1 MELYDERLKEFG
13 KRKADLKF
21 ISDVLLLFRPS
32 IIRPTEGYKNLN
44 TYGMYKSY
52 FKIAFRNLVKNKG
65 MFAINVGGL
74 ALGVATCI
82 IIMLFVVDELSFDR
96 YNEKADQIVRVVLK
110 GKMNGEIIKES
121 VTPAPVAPTLKSE
134 FPEVIDGTRIKAIWS
149 SKITYK
155 NSTYR
160 NSKLAFVDPNFFEV
174 FTLPFVHGDPRTA
187 LKEPNTIVITEEEA
201 LKYFGHE
208 DPMNKILDFNEEGE
222 QYKVTGVMKK
232 VPTNSHFHFDLF
244 ASTVDVKDAK
254 ENDWMQSRYFNYVV
268 LAEGANIAEF
278 ESKLPAIITKY
289 MGPQI
294 ERIGMTY
301 EKFKSN
307 GNNIGL
313 YVQPLTDIH
322 LYSDCNNEL
331 EAKGD
336 IKSVYIF
343 GAVAAFMLLIAC
355 INFMNL
361 STAAATKRS
370 KEVGVKKVLGSLKS
384 QLVKQFLTESFLAT
398 SAAMIVGVC
407 LVVLALPIFN
417 YLSGKELE
425 ASFMLNPSVLIALAS
440 LLVFISVAAGSYPA
454 FFLSSFAPISALKNK
469 IKNGGGSKGVRS
481 TLVVFQF
488 VISVCL
494 IVAIIIVQQQMSFIQ
509 NKEVGYNKDRMLV
522 LRESY
527 LLGKNEEAFKNQLLA
542 DSRVESVTMSA
553 YIPAGPTDTDM
564 RGTFRGEQKEE
575 IRRTVL
581 YNIDPQYIPTMGM
594 QIVTGRNFSEKFGNE
609 SENIIIN
616 ETAARIFGLTSN
628 PLGQSLSMMTD
639 NIGGHKSFK
648 IIGVV
653 KDFHFRSLHESIAPL
668 MMINNP
674 YGGLIVR
681 VKPNET
687 ASLLASM
694 EEKWKSFKVEEP
706 FTYAFL
712 DELYNETYVAEQR
725 MGSILKIFVLLTIFI
740 ACLGLFGLVTFTAEQ
755 RVKEI
760 GIRKVLGASVAQIVS
775 ILTKDLIILVAV
787 SLVIAFPLGYYL
799 MDQWLLDFAYRINIQ
814 WWVFAMAGGLTLSIA
829 FLTMSFTTVKSSLT
843 NPVSSLRSE

>member
-1 MELYDERLKEFG
+1 MELYDERVKEFG
-13 KRKADLKF
+13 KRKADRKF
-21 ISDVLLLFRPS
+21 IGDVLLLFRPG
-32 IIRPTEGYKNLN
+32 IIKPTEGYKNLN
-44 TYGMYKSY
+44 NYGMIKSY
-52 FKIAFRNLVKNKG
+52 FRIAFRNLVKNKG

-96 YNEKADQIVRVVLK
+96 YNEKSDSIVRIVLK
-110 GKMNGEIIKES
+110 GKMNGEVIKES
-121 VTPAPVAPTLKSE
+121 STPAPVAPTLKSE
-134 FPEVIDGTRIKAIWS
+134 FPEVIDVTRLKAIWS

-155 NSTYR
+155 NNTYR

-187 LKEPNTIVITEEEA
+187 LKEPNTIVITEEVA

-244 ASTVDVKDAK
+244 ASTAGVKDSK
-254 ENDWMQSRYFNYVV
+254 DNDWMQSRYFNYVV

-278 ESKLPAIITKY
+278 ESKLPAIVTKY

-294 ERIGMTY
+294 EQIGMTY
-301 EKFKSN
+301 EKFKAN

-384 QLVKQFLTESFLAT
+384 QLVQQFLTESFLAT

-454 FFLSSFAPISALKNK
+454 FFLSSFAPISALKSK

-481 TLVVFQF
+481 ILVVFQF

-494 IVAIIIVQQQMSFIQ
+494 IVAIIIVQQQMTFIQ

-522 LRESY
+522 LRESH
-527 LLGKNEEAFKNQLLA
+527 LLEKNEEAFKNQLLA

-575 IRRTVL
+575 VRRTVL

-814 WWVFAMAGGLTLSIA
+814 WWVFAMAGGLTLLIA